1 MTQSSATATATS
13 GPAASPP
20 PHRPFDF
27 AAWRPAPRSLLWV
40 LGAFVLG
47 VVLFL
52 LVWRSTSNNDFYRA
66 GPAAPTS
73 ANPEYAPLPVPVASG
88 AGDASDVAM
97 PAPSRG
103 SEDEEKPRLV
113 ETAPPPPPPVASAPA
128 PRPAASVATSQP
140 QPISTPAPKYPARAL
155 RGGERGTVMVS
166 AEIDADGVPS
176 SVDVARSSGS
186 RLLDRAAVDAV
197 RRWRF
202 RPAMADGRPTT
213 GRVQVPISFE
223 N

>member
-1 MTQSSATATATS
+1 MTHSPATAMP
-13 GPAASPP
+13 GPAATPP

-27 AAWRPAPRSLLWV
+27 AAWRPSRRALLWV

-47 VVLFL
+47 LLLFL
-52 LVWRSTSNNDFYRA
+52 LVWRSSSDSDFYRA
-66 GPAAPTS
+66 GPAAPTA
-73 ANPEYAPLPVPVASG
+73 ANPQYAPLPAPVSSA

-97 PAPSRG
+97 PAPPRG
-103 SEDEEKPRLV
+103 LEDEEKPRLV
-113 ETAPPPPPPVASAPA
+113 ESAPPPPVASASA
-128 PRPAASVATSQP
+128 PRPAASVMTSQP
-140 QPISTPAPKYPARAL
+140 QPISSPAPKYPARAL
-155 RGGERGTVMVS
+155 RNGEHGTVMVS
-166 AEIDADGVPS
+166 AEIGVDGVPS

-186 RLLDRAAVDAV
+186 RSLDRAAVDAV

-202 RPAMADGRPTT
+202 RPAMADGRPTP